1 MDCPFSK
8 HFFSAVQGASL
19 LTLFAFIFTIGIIV
33 TIHEY
38 GHYQIA
44 RWSGVKV
51 IRFSIGFG
59 KPLWR
64 KTIGKDKTEFVLAAI
79 PLGGYV
85 KMLDER
91 ELKAEQEAGIVLE
104 NEYSE
109 ADLARAFNRQSV
121 YKRIAIVLAGP
132 VANLLLA
139 IVIYWFLFMQGITG
153 MLPIIGQ
160 VQENSIAARANL
172 TKGEMIQSINDKE
185 VKTWSEAGWMLF
197 ESALEN
203 EVVEIKAV
211 NESNELHSHKLDLTG
226 LGRETQSDIL
236 NEIGIAIFRPDVLP
250 ILAEVLPKSAAEAA
264 GLQAEDKVLAINGIP
279 TANWSDV
286 IDIVKAN
293 PNQALIFNIDRQ
305 QEVITKTVTPESVK
319 ENNHQVGKIGAAV
332 KLDDKQ
338 LDKVLIKQYYSGLD
352 SLGMSI
358 SKTWKTSIFSLKMMW
373 YMVTGKASWKGI
385 SGPVTIASYAGESA
399 GLGWKPFLGFIALVS
414 ISIGIL
420 NLLPIPVLDGGHLM
434 YYIAEIIKGSAVTE
448 QTMMLGQKVG
458 FGLLGLLMIL
468 AIFNDINR
476 IVTG

>member
-1 MDCPFSK
+1 M
-8 HFFSAVQGASL
+8 

-38 GHYQIA
+38 GHFQVA
-44 RWSGVKV
+44 RWCGVKV

-64 KTIGKDKTEFVLAAI
+64 KTLGTDQTEFVLAAI

-91 ELKAEQEAGIVLE
+91 ELKAEKEAGE
-104 NEYSE
+104 TSDNDYSE
-109 ADLARAFNRQSV
+109 ADLTRAFNRQSV
-121 YKRIAIVLAGP
+121 YKRIAIVVAGP
-132 VANLLLA
+132 MANLLLA
-139 IVIYWFLFMQGITG
+139 ILIYWVLFMQGVTG

-160 VQENSIAARANL
+160 VEPNSIAAQANL
-172 TKGEMIQSINDKE
+172 TTGEMIQTINNKE

-203 EVVEIKAV
+203 EAVEIKAV
-211 NESNELHSHKLDLTG
+211 NENNELHLHKLNLAG
-226 LGRETQSDIL
+226 LGKEAESDIL
-236 NEIGIAIFRPDVLP
+236 NEIGISVFRPEVLP
-250 ILAEVLPKSAAEAA
+250 ILAQVLSNSAAEKA
-264 GLQAEDKVLAINGIP
+264 GLLTDDKVLAIDGLQ
-279 TANWSDV
+279 TDTWSDV
-286 IDIVKAN
+286 VNIVKAN
-293 PNQALIFNIDRQ
+293 PNQALNFNIERQ
-305 QEVITKTVTPESVK
+305 QKLISLTVTPEGVK
-319 ENNHQVGKIGAAV
+319 ENNVLIGKIGAGV
-332 KLDDKQ
+332 KLDDEQ
-338 LDKVLIKQYYSGLD
+338 LDKVMIKQYYSGID

-358 SKTWKTSIFSLKMMW
+358 AKTWKTSAFSLKMMW

-385 SGPVTIASYAGESA
+385 SGPVTIANYAGKSA
-399 GLGWKPFLGFIALVS
+399 DLGWKPFLGFIALVS

-434 YYIAEIIKGSAVTE
+434 YYMAEIIKGSAVSE
-448 QTMMLGQKVG
+448 QAMVLGQKIG

-468 AIFNDINR
+468 AIFNDVNR

>member
-1 MDCPFSK
+1 M
-8 HFFSAVQGASL
+8 

-38 GHYQIA
+38 GHFQVA
-44 RWSGVKV
+44 RWCGVKV

-64 KTIGKDKTEFVLAAI
+64 KTLGTDQTEFVLAAI

-91 ELKAEQEAGIVLE
+91 ELKAEKEAGE
-104 NEYSE
+104 TSDNDYSE
-109 ADLARAFNRQSV
+109 ADLTRAFNRQSV
-121 YKRIAIVLAGP
+121 YKRIAIVIAGP
-132 VANLLLA
+132 MANLLLA
-139 IVIYWFLFMQGITG
+139 ILIYWVLFMQGVTG

-160 VQENSIAARANL
+160 VELNSIAAQANL
-172 TKGEMIQSINDKE
+172 TTGEMIQTINNKE

-203 EVVEIKAV
+203 EAVEIKAV
-211 NESNELHSHKLDLTG
+211 NENNELHLHKLNLAG
-226 LGRETQSDIL
+226 LGKEAESDIL
-236 NEIGIAIFRPDVLP
+236 NEIGISVFRPEVLP
-250 ILAEVLPKSAAEAA
+250 ILAQVLSNSAAEKA
-264 GLQAEDKVLAINGIP
+264 GLLTDDKVLAIDGLQ
-279 TANWSDV
+279 TDAWSDV
-286 IDIVKAN
+286 VNIVKAN
-293 PNQALIFNIDRQ
+293 PNQALNFNIERQ
-305 QEVITKTVTPESVK
+305 QKLISLTVTPEGVK
-319 ENNHQVGKIGAAV
+319 ENNVLIGKIGAGV
-332 KLDDKQ
+332 KLDDEQ
-338 LDKVLIKQYYSGLD
+338 LDKVMIKQYYSGID

-358 SKTWKTSIFSLKMMW
+358 AKTWKTSAFSLKMMW

-385 SGPVTIASYAGESA
+385 SGPVTIANYAGESA
-399 GLGWKPFLGFIALVS
+399 DLGWKPFLGFIALVS

-434 YYIAEIIKGSAVTE
+434 YYMVEIIKGSAVSE
-448 QTMMLGQKVG
+448 QAMVLGQKIG

-468 AIFNDINR
+468 AVFNDINR

>member
-1 MDCPFSK
+1 M
-8 HFFSAVQGASL
+8 

-38 GHYQIA
+38 GHFQVA
-44 RWSGVKV
+44 RWCGVKV

-64 KTIGKDKTEFVLAAI
+64 KTLGKDQTEFVLAAI

-91 ELKAEQEAGIVLE
+91 ELKAEKEAGE
-104 NEYSE
+104 TSDHDYSE
-109 ADLARAFNRQSV
+109 ADLTRAFNRQSV
-121 YKRIAIVLAGP
+121 YKRIAIVIAGP
-132 VANLLLA
+132 MANLLLA
-139 IVIYWFLFMQGITG
+139 ILIYWVLFMQGVTG

-160 VQENSIAARANL
+160 VEPNSIAAQANL
-172 TKGEMIQSINDKE
+172 TTGEMIQTINNKE
-185 VKTWSEAGWMLF
+185 VKTWSEAGWILF

-203 EVVEIKAV
+203 EMVEIKAV
-211 NESNELHSHKLDLTG
+211 NESNELHLHKLNLAG
-226 LGRETQSDIL
+226 LGKEAESDIL
-236 NEIGIAIFRPDVLP
+236 NEIGISVFRPEVLP
-250 ILAEVLPKSAAEAA
+250 ILAQVLSNSAAEKA
-264 GLQAEDKVLAINGIP
+264 GLLTDDKVLAIDGLQ
-279 TANWSDV
+279 TDTWSDV
-286 IDIVKAN
+286 VNIVKAN
-293 PNQALIFNIDRQ
+293 PNQALNFNIERQ
-305 QEVITKTVTPESVK
+305 QKLISLTVTPEGVK
-319 ENNHQVGKIGAAV
+319 ENNALVGKIGAGV
-332 KLDDKQ
+332 KLDDMQ
-338 LDKVLIKQYYSGLD
+338 LDKVMIKQYYSGID

-358 SKTWKTSIFSLKMMW
+358 AKTWKTSAFSLKMMW

-385 SGPVTIASYAGESA
+385 SGPVTIANYAGESA
-399 GLGWKPFLGFIALVS
+399 DLGWKPFLGFIALVS

-434 YYIAEIIKGSAVTE
+434 YYMAEIIKGSAVSE
-448 QTMMLGQKVG
+448 QAMVLGQKIG

>member
-1 MDCPFSK
+1 
-8 HFFSAVQGASL
+8 V

-38 GHYQIA
+38 GHFQVA
-44 RWSGVKV
+44 RWCGVKV

-64 KTIGKDKTEFVLAAI
+64 KTLGTDQMEFVLAAI

-91 ELKAEQEAGIVLE
+91 ELKAEKEAGE
-104 NEYSE
+104 TSDNDYSE
-109 ADLARAFNRQSV
+109 ADLTRAFNRQSV
-121 YKRIAIVLAGP
+121 YKRIAIVIAGP
-132 VANLLLA
+132 MANLLLA
-139 IVIYWFLFMQGITG
+139 ILIYWVLFMQGVTG

-160 VQENSIAARANL
+160 VEPNSIAAQANL
-172 TKGEMIQSINDKE
+172 TTGEMIQTINNKE

-203 EVVEIKAV
+203 EAVEIKAV
-211 NESNELHSHKLDLTG
+211 NENNELHLHKLNLAE
-226 LGRETQSDIL
+226 LGKEAESDIL
-236 NEIGIAIFRPDVLP
+236 NEIGISVFRPEVLP
-250 ILAEVLPKSAAEAA
+250 ILAQVLSNSAAEKA
-264 GLQAEDKVLAINGIP
+264 GLLTDDKVLAIDGLQ
-279 TANWSDV
+279 TDTWSDV
-286 IDIVKAN
+286 VNIVKAN
-293 PNQALIFNIDRQ
+293 PNQALNFNIERQ
-305 QEVITKTVTPESVK
+305 QKLISLTVTPEGVK
-319 ENNHQVGKIGAAV
+319 ENNVLIGKIGAGV
-332 KLDDKQ
+332 KLDDEQ
-338 LDKVLIKQYYSGLD
+338 LDKVMIKQYYSGID

-358 SKTWKTSIFSLKMMW
+358 AKTWKTSAFSLKMMW

-385 SGPVTIASYAGESA
+385 SGPVTIANYAGKSA
-399 GLGWKPFLGFIALVS
+399 DLGWKPFLGFIALVS

-434 YYIAEIIKGSAVTE
+434 YYMVEIIKGSAVSE
-448 QTMMLGQKVG
+448 QAMVLGQKIG

-468 AIFNDINR
+468 AIFNDVNR

>member
-1 MDCPFSK
+1 M
-8 HFFSAVQGASL
+8 

-38 GHYQIA
+38 GHFQVA
-44 RWSGVKV
+44 RWCGVKV

-64 KTIGKDKTEFVLAAI
+64 KTLGTDQMEFVLAAI

-91 ELKAEQEAGIVLE
+91 ELKAEKEAGE
-104 NEYSE
+104 TSDNDYSE
-109 ADLARAFNRQSV
+109 ADLTRAFNRQSV
-121 YKRIAIVLAGP
+121 YKRIAIVIAGP
-132 VANLLLA
+132 MANLLLA
-139 IVIYWFLFMQGITG
+139 ILIYWVLFMQGVTG

-160 VQENSIAARANL
+160 VEPNSIAAQANL
-172 TKGEMIQSINDKE
+172 TTGEMIQTINNKE

-203 EVVEIKAV
+203 EAVEIKAV
-211 NESNELHSHKLDLTG
+211 NENNELHLHKLNLAE
-226 LGRETQSDIL
+226 LGKEAESDIL
-236 NEIGIAIFRPDVLP
+236 NEIGISVFRPEVLP
-250 ILAEVLPKSAAEAA
+250 ILAQVLSNSAAEKA
-264 GLQAEDKVLAINGIP
+264 GLLTDDKVLAIDGLQ
-279 TANWSDV
+279 TDTWSDV
-286 IDIVKAN
+286 VNIVKAN
-293 PNQALIFNIDRQ
+293 PNQALNFNIERQ
-305 QEVITKTVTPESVK
+305 QKLISLTVTPEGVK
-319 ENNHQVGKIGAAV
+319 ENNVLIGKIGAGV
-332 KLDDKQ
+332 KLDDEQ
-338 LDKVLIKQYYSGLD
+338 LDKVMIKQYYSGID

-358 SKTWKTSIFSLKMMW
+358 AKTWKTSAFSLKMMW

-385 SGPVTIASYAGESA
+385 SGPVTIANYAGKSA
-399 GLGWKPFLGFIALVS
+399 DLGWKPFLGFIALVS

-434 YYIAEIIKGSAVTE
+434 YYMVEIIKGSAVSE
-448 QTMMLGQKVG
+448 QAMVLGQKIG

-468 AIFNDINR
+468 AIFNDVNR

>member
-1 MDCPFSK
+1 M
-8 HFFSAVQGASL
+8 
-19 LTLFAFIFTIGIIV
+19 LTLFAFIFTIGIVV

-38 GHYQIA
+38 GHFQVA
-44 RWSGVKV
+44 RWCGVKV

-59 KPLWR
+59 KPLW
-64 KTIGKDKTEFVLAAI
+64 KKAVGADQTEFVLAAI

-91 ELKAEQEAGIVLE
+91 ELKAEKEAGDASDHD
-104 NEYSE
+104 YSE

-121 YKRIAIVLAGP
+121 CKRIAIVIAGP
-132 VANLLLA
+132 MANLLLA
-139 IVIYWFLFMQGITG
+139 IVIYWFLFMQGVTG

-160 VQENSIAARANL
+160 VEPNSIAAQANL
-172 TKGEMIQSINDKE
+172 TTGELIKTINNKE
-185 VKTWSEAGWMLF
+185 IETWSEAGWMLF

-203 EVVEIKAV
+203 EAVEIKAV
-211 NESNELHSHKLDLTG
+211 NESNELHLHKLNLAG
-226 LGRETQSDIL
+226 LGQEAESDIL
-236 NEIGIAIFRPDVLP
+236 NEIGISVFRPEVQP
-250 ILAEVLPKSAAEAA
+250 ILAQILSNSASEKA
-264 GLQAEDKVLAINGIP
+264 GLLTDDKVLAIDGLQ
-279 TANWSDV
+279 TDTWSDV
-286 IDIVKAN
+286 VNIVKAN
-293 PNQALIFNIDRQ
+293 PNQALAFNIERQ
-305 QEVITKTVTPESVK
+305 QKLISLTVTPEGVK
-319 ENNHQVGKIGAAV
+319 ENNVVVGKIGAGV
-332 KLDDKQ
+332 KLDDEQ
-338 LDKVLIKQYYSGLD
+338 LNKVMIKQYYSGIA

-358 SKTWKTSIFSLKMMW
+358 AKTWKTSAFSLKMMW

-434 YYIAEIIKGSAVTE
+434 YYMAEIIKGSAVSE
-448 QTMMLGQKVG
+448 QAMVLGQKIG

>member
-1 MDCPFSK
+1 M
-8 HFFSAVQGASL
+8 
-19 LTLFAFIFTIGIIV
+19 LTLLAFIFTIGVIV

-38 GHYQIA
+38 GHFQVA
-44 RWSGVKV
+44 RWCGVKV

-59 KPLWR
+59 KPLWK
-64 KTIGKDKTEFVLAAI
+64 KTLGVDQTEFVIAAI

-91 ELKAEQEAGIVLE
+91 ELKAEKEAGEALDHD
-104 NEYSE
+104 YSE

-121 YKRIAIVLAGP
+121 YKRIAIVIAGP
-132 VANLLLA
+132 MANLLLA
-139 IVIYWFLFMQGITG
+139 ILIYWFLFMQGVTG
-153 MLPIIGQ
+153 ILPIIGQ
-160 VQENSIAARANL
+160 VQPNSLAAQANL
-172 TKGEMIQSINDKE
+172 TTGEMIQTINNK
-185 VKTWSEAGWMLF
+185 VVSTWSEAGFMLF

-203 EVVEIKAV
+203 ETVEIKAV
-211 NESNELHSHKLDLTG
+211 TDTNELHLHQLNLAG
-226 LGRETQSDIL
+226 LAQEAESDIL
-236 NEIGIAIFRPDVLP
+236 NEIGISVYRPEMTPVLAQ
-250 ILAEVLPKSAAEAA
+250 ILPNSAAEKA
-264 GLQAEDKVLAINGIP
+264 GLLADDKILAINTSQ
-279 TANWSDV
+279 TATWSDV
-286 IDIVKAN
+286 VNIVKAN
-293 PNQALIFNIDRQ
+293 PNQVLDFNIERQ
-305 QEVITKTVTPESVK
+305 QMLISKTVTPEGVK
-319 ENNHQVGKIGAAV
+319 ENNVLVGKIGAGV
-332 KLDDKQ
+332 KLDDEQ
-338 LDKVLIKQYYSGLD
+338 LNKVMIKQYYSGID

-373 YMVTGKASWKGI
+373 YMVTGKVSWKGI

-434 YYIAEIIKGSAVTE
+434 YYMAEIIKGSAVSE

-458 FGLLGLLMIL
+458 FGLLGLLMLL

>member
-1 MDCPFSK
+1 M
-8 HFFSAVQGASL
+8 
-19 LTLFAFIFTIGIIV
+19 

-38 GHYQIA
+38 GHFQVA
-44 RWSGVKV
+44 RWCGVKV

-64 KTIGKDKTEFVLAAI
+64 KTIGADQTEFVLAAI

-91 ELKAEQEAGIVLE
+91 ELKAEQAAGEALDYD
-104 NEYSE
+104 YSE

-153 MLPIIGQ
+153 MRPIIGQ
-160 VQENSIAARANL
+160 VEANSIAAQANF
-172 TKGEMIQSINDKE
+172 TPGEMIQTINNKA
-185 VKTWSEAGWMLF
+185 VTTWSETGWILF
-197 ESALEN
+197 ESAVEN
-203 EVVEIKAV
+203 EVVEIKAI
-211 NESNELHSHKLDLTG
+211 NENNELHLHKLNLAG
-226 LGRETQSDIL
+226 LGQEAGSDIL
-236 NEIGIAIFRPDVLP
+236 NEIGISVFRPDVLP
-250 ILAEVLPKSAAEAA
+250 ILAQVLPDGAAEKA
-264 GLQAEDKVLAINGIP
+264 GLQAEDKVLEIDGLQTKTWN
-279 TANWSDV
+279 DV
-286 IDIVKAN
+286 VNIVKAN
-293 PNQALIFNIDRQ
+293 PGKALTFNIERQ
-305 QEVITKTVTPESVK
+305 QELITKTVIPDAIK
-319 ENNHQVGKIGAAV
+319 ENNNQIGKIGAAV
-332 KLDDKQ
+332 KLDDEQ
-338 LDKVLIKQYYSGLD
+338 LDKVLIKQDYSGID
-352 SLGMSI
+352 SLGLSI
-358 SKTWKTSIFSLKMMW
+358 AKTWKTSIFSLKMMW

-434 YYIAEIIKGSAVTE
+434 YYMAEIIKGSAVSE
-448 QTMMLGQKVG
+448 HAMLLGQKIG

>member
-1 MDCPFSK
+1 M
-8 HFFSAVQGASL
+8 

-38 GHYQIA
+38 GHFQVA
-44 RWSGVKV
+44 RWCGVKV

-64 KTIGKDKTEFVLAAI
+64 KTLGTDQMEFVLAAI

-91 ELKAEQEAGIVLE
+91 ELKAEKEAGE
-104 NEYSE
+104 TSDNDYSE
-109 ADLARAFNRQSV
+109 ADLTRAFNRQSV
-121 YKRIAIVLAGP
+121 YKRIAIVIAGP
-132 VANLLLA
+132 MANLLLA
-139 IVIYWFLFMQGITG
+139 ILIYWVLFMQGVTG

-160 VQENSIAARANL
+160 VEPNSIAAQANL
-172 TKGEMIQSINDKE
+172 TTGEMIQTINNKE

-203 EVVEIKAV
+203 EAVEIKAV
-211 NESNELHSHKLDLTG
+211 NENNELHLHKLNLAE
-226 LGRETQSDIL
+226 LGKEAESDIL
-236 NEIGIAIFRPDVLP
+236 NEIGISVFRPEVLP
-250 ILAEVLPKSAAEAA
+250 ILAQVLSNSAAEKA
-264 GLQAEDKVLAINGIP
+264 GLLTDDKVLAIDGLQ
-279 TANWSDV
+279 TDAWSDV
-286 IDIVKAN
+286 VNIVKAN
-293 PNQALIFNIDRQ
+293 PNQALNFNIERQ
-305 QEVITKTVTPESVK
+305 QKLISLTVTPEGVK
-319 ENNHQVGKIGAAV
+319 ENNVLIGKIGAGV
-332 KLDDKQ
+332 KLDDEQ
-338 LDKVLIKQYYSGLD
+338 LDKVMIKQYYSGID

-358 SKTWKTSIFSLKMMW
+358 AKTWKTSAFSLKMMW

-385 SGPVTIASYAGESA
+385 SGPVTIANYAGKSA
-399 GLGWKPFLGFIALVS
+399 DLGWKPFLGFIALVS

-434 YYIAEIIKGSAVTE
+434 YYMTEIIKGSAVSE
-448 QTMMLGQKVG
+448 QAMVLGQKIG

-468 AIFNDINR
+468 AIFNDVNR